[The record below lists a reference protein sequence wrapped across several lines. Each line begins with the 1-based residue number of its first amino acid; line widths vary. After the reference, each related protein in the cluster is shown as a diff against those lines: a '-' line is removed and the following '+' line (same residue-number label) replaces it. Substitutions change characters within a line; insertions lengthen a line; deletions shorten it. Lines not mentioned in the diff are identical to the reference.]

1 VLIINKNNIMKK
13 AIQKYLLFVA
23 VLVSMVSYP
32 SNDSLL
38 NGDKNIKVT
47 FLKLENVKEGQQLL
61 IKDANQVI
69 LYKED
74 ITESGEYKKGYDLT
88 KLPNGDY
95 YFELDKDI
103 EIEVI
108 PFSIAN
114 NTVSFDKDNKVT
126 IFKPYVFAKKNTV
139 IVSTLSLKA
148 SPLELSIYYENE
160 GVMELIHNQQITN
173 LVNIQKAYV
182 LDYSEKGNYL
192 FLIKTEGRTFKNYI
206 KL

>member
-1 VLIINKNNIMKK
+1 MKK

-148 SPLELSIYYENE
+148 SPLELSIYYKNE

>member
-1 VLIINKNNIMKK
+1 MKK

>member
-1 VLIINKNNIMKK
+1 MKK
-13 AIQKYLLFVA
+13 AIQKHLLFVV